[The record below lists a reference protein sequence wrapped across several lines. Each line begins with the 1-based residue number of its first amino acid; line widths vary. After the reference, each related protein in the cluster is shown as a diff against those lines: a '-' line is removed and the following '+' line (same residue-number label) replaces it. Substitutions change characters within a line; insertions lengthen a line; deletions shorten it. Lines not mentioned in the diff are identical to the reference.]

1 MQNLDDLN
9 LNEFE
14 QFWERVNSNKRYVH
28 AAIYINFNVIIF
40 TNWVIYLN

>member
-1 MQNLDDLN
+1 MKNLDDLN

-14 QFWERVNSNKRYVH
+14 QFWERVNSNKRYVQL
-28 AAIYINFNVIIF
+28 IYINFSVIIF

>member
-14 QFWERVNSNKRYVH
+14 QFWERVNSNKRYVQL
-28 AAIYINFNVIIF
+28 ININFNVIIF